1 MLDSLPREV
10 IAERMKTMQ
19 ILWLCGEVVSV
30 PMAQLFSK
38 VCPSCRLLNL
48 YSISEC
54 HDTNIA
60 ELNTIDTARFP
71 EYAPCGIS
79 IPNTKCFILN
89 SSTMERVGVGEAGE
103 VYIGGPTLALGYN
116 KMPEKTAERFV
127 PSPFPTCPGRLYRTG
142 DLGKLLGPD
151 GTLQIIGRC
160 DFMVKVRGYSVVL
173 GAVEVAL
180 MKHPQVASAVVVA
193 EGDEANSGEKRLI
206 AYVVPR
212 EWGQPPSAASV
223 RAFLKN
229 EIPIYALPSVFLIL
243 EALPVSG
250 TGAGKLNRKALPSS
264 NSPKVQRLPAFDT
277 SDQQEE
283 RKAPANSYEE
293 KTLTVWAE
301 LLRVEVAELSCDD
314 SFFDVGGHSLLAT
327 RVLNELEK
335 VFRFTPGA
343 IKLEQLL
350 EQPTGKGSAALRCT
364 RHCTTTLPSDRYA

>member
-1 MLDSLPREV
+1 
-10 IAERMKTMQ
+10 MKTLQ

-38 VCPSCRLLNL
+38 ICPSCRLLNL

-60 ELNTIDTARFP
+60 ELNSIDTARFP

-89 SSTMERVGVGEAGE
+89 SSTMERVGIGEAGE

-116 KMPEKTAERFV
+116 NMPEKTAERFV
-127 PSPFPTCPGRLYRTG
+127 PSPFKTCPGRLYRTG

-173 GAVEVAL
+173 GAVEVAT

-206 AYVVPR
+206 AYIVPT
-212 EWGQPPSAASV
+212 EWGKPPSAASV
-223 RAFLKN
+223 RAHLKN

-243 EALPVSG
+243 QALPVSG
-250 TGAGKLNRKALPSS
+250 AGAGKLNRKALPAS
-264 NSPKVQRLPAFDT
+264 NSPNVQRLPAFDT
-277 SDQQEE
+277 MDQAQE
-283 RKAPANSYEE
+283 RKAPENTYEE
-293 KTLTVWAE
+293 KTLAIWAE
-301 LLRVEVAELSCDD
+301 MLRVDTAELSCDD
-314 SFFDVGGHSLLAT
+314 SFYDVGGHSLLAT

-335 VFRFTPGA
+335 CFKYTTGA

-350 EQPTGKGSAALRCT
+350 EQPTGKTALHRTAPCHHHPPSAK
-364 RHCTTTLPSDRYA
+364 DG